1 MPAFICVACGGQ
13 YANSEAPPQHCV
25 ICLED
30 RRPATG
36 SNWTTMEDLRQ
47 THFNAFRRL
56 EPGLMGIGTMPGFG
70 LRQRAI
76 LLRTGQGNILW
87 DCTSL
92 LDDATVAIVT
102 ALGGISAIAVSH
114 PHAYSTMIAWSHAFG
129 SPPVYAHVRD
139 RRQLPRFDAV
149 LEFWDKDAL
158 ELTPGLTLLRCGG
171 ASAGASVL
179 HWQQGSNGQG
189 TLLTGAT
196 LSITRDRGFGFMRSV
211 ANQIPLDAASAL
223 RISEVLAPWPFE
235 AAYGLGWEPS
245 IAAEGSKI
253 LAQSAQR
260 HAAAVGEASESY

>member
-1 MPAFICVACGGQ
+1 
-13 YANSEAPPQHCV
+13 
-25 ICLED
+25 
-30 RRPATG
+30 
-36 SNWTTMEDLRQ
+36 
-47 THFNAFRRL
+47 
-56 EPGLMGIGTMPGFG
+56 
-70 LRQRAI
+70 
-76 LLRTGQGNILW
+76 
-87 DCTSL
+87 
-92 LDDATVAIVT
+92 
-102 ALGGISAIAVSH
+102 
-114 PHAYSTMIAWSHAFG
+114 MIAWSHAFG

-158 ELTPGLTLLRCGG
+158 ELIPGLTLLRCGG